1 MRGFQL
7 WVNLPARDKM
17 TEPKYQEFAPERIPQ
32 VVPADG
38 VGVRV
43 IAGQVGEVGPARGPV
58 ERRVAT
64 LRGPTWQK
72 ERGPTKV
79 AWSRSFSGTCRGE
92 MSSESR

>member
-1 MRGFQL
+1 MS
-7 WVNLPARDKM
+7 
-17 TEPKYQEFAPERIPQ
+17 
-32 VVPADG
+32 
-38 VGVRV
+38 
-43 IAGQVGEVGPARGPV
+43 V
-58 ERRVAT
+58 ERKVAT

>member
-1 MRGFQL
+1 MH
-7 WVNLPARDKM
+7 LPSHCTKKATPM
-17 TEPKYQEFAPERIPQ
+17 S
-32 VVPADG
+32 
-38 VGVRV
+38 
-43 IAGQVGEVGPARGPV
+43 V
-58 ERRVAT
+58 ERKVAT